1 MDTRREVPL
10 MSNTSHHTA
19 RHMPADAAGH
29 VRNDWRTSAACI
41 GRTDLFF
48 PADDE
53 GPLSERFRVR
63 SALALCASC
72 PVQALCRAA
81 GRAGNEN
88 GIWGGETDDDRRQR
102 RHTA

>member
-1 MDTRREVPL
+1 VDHHPQVPL
-10 MSNTSHHTA
+10 MGSTPHHTA
-19 RHMPADAAGH
+19 HGMPADDAGP
-29 VRNDWRTSAACI
+29 VRNDWRTSAACS

-63 SALALCASC
+63 SAFALCASC
-72 PVQALCRAA
+72 PVQARCRAA
-81 GRAGNEN
+81 GRAGNEH